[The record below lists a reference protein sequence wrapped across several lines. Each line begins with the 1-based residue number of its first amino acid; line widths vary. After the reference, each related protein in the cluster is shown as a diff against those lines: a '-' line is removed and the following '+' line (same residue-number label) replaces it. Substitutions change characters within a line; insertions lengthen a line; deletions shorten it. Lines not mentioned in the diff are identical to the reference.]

1 LAVKKSVFKRAL
13 AHTRTHHPPLQMSG
27 TQRYPGRSRKPP
39 PELKGQVHPDDVQ
52 FGSDTDNSTDDE
64 TPISEMRRHNDVRAA
79 KVANMP
85 VVVEGKSS
93 KPSSATAKAPKRIDT
108 ARIDTLGG
116 DINSVEAQL
125 KLIPFFN
132 DNEVAALMMQL
143 PAYRALAISEV
154 LTNSVDREVWWESK
168 KHTAGVDRWFAGA
181 TMVMICQPS
190 SASAERIF
198 SMLKALIGDQQQANA
213 LQDYQEASIMARYNG
228 LQRGEL

>member
-1 LAVKKSVFKRAL
+1 MSNKLRVWKDVGTTADFRKLNRGNLRCFEAAGWPFWLSAFPNSYEKTDSTSLYYFHERNLNTGSKGLSGIFLKIISRRDNITEDILAVKKSVFKRAL

-93 KPSSATAKAPKRIDT
+93 KPSSATAKAPVCLT
-108 ARIDTLGG
+108 
-116 DINSVEAQL
+116 
-125 KLIPFFN
+125 P
-132 DNEVAALMMQL
+132 
-143 PAYRALAISEV
+143 RASTPWAVTS
-154 LTNSVDREVWWESK
+154 TPWR
-168 KHTAGVDRWFAGA
+168 
-181 TMVMICQPS
+181 PS
-190 SASAERIF
+190 S
-198 SMLKALIGDQQQANA
+198 N
-213 LQDYQEASIMARYNG
+213 
-228 LQRGEL
+228 

>member
-1 LAVKKSVFKRAL
+1 MKKSVFKRAL

-93 KPSSATAKAPKRIDT
+93 KPSSATAKAPKRNDKSPKPSPVKSSHNKKRKSRDDT
-108 ARIDTLGG
+108 VVDLTSTKKACLRIALWLSAR
-116 DINSVEAQL
+116 
-125 KLIPFFN
+125 
-132 DNEVAALMMQL
+132 
-143 PAYRALAISEV
+143 
-154 LTNSVDREVWWESK
+154 
-168 KHTAGVDRWFAGA
+168 
-181 TMVMICQPS
+181 C
-190 SASAERIF
+190 
-198 SMLKALIGDQQQANA
+198 
-213 LQDYQEASIMARYNG
+213 
-228 LQRGEL
+228 